1 MPLEV
6 IFPEYACSKFIRLK
20 VVPHIRCDNIT
31 IIHIIK
37 NLYYVMSSTAI
48 TYRIYETFFSFHW
61 TQFNH
66 FVKITKLNSQSR
78 PGWRLLRYGHFRQCG
93 IQKKFP
99 HHLRSR
105 NGGVSFLLKPA
116 GYLRD
121 RRGIFL
127 NGRGLGWIL
136 AGYLNYW
143 RPNLPIYLI
152 RRLSNSVKIYF
163 EYHTDWR
170 AVKCSDL

>member
-6 IFPEYACSKFIRLK
+6 IFPEYACSKFIRLI

-31 IIHIIK
+31 IIHIFK
-37 NLYYVMSSTAI
+37 NLYYVMSSTTI

-66 FVKITKLNSQSR
+66 FVKITKLNSQSQ
-78 PGWRLLRYGHFRQCG
+78 PGWRLLRYGRFRQCG

-143 RPNLPIYLI
+143 RPNLPIAQLY
-152 RRLSNSVKIYF
+152 YF
-163 EYHTDWR
+163 YRYYSYITMNR
-170 AVKCSDL
+170 C